1 MDTLDPQDWPA
12 GVVAGRVV
20 LLRESGRP
28 GMSELIDQ
36 VTPTRRRDRLHPL
49 EARQQS
55 VVLVGVAGLRVEA
68 VPLV

>member
-36 VTPTRRRDRLHPL
+36 VTPPDGATDSIRWRPGNSPLCWSDSLGSGSRRRL
-49 EARQQS
+49 
-55 VVLVGVAGLRVEA
+55 
-68 VPLV
+68 